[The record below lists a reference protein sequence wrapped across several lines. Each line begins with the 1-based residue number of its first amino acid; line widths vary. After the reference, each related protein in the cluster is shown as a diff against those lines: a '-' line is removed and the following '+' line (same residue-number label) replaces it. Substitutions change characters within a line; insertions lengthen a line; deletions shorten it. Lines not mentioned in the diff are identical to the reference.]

1 MCHIHTE
8 IFTYKFYTQA
18 LHICIVRR
26 RYSDAIVGIQWLLDA
41 GQGAT
46 ADTAFLWD
54 LMRLIRTQSD
64 GVMAAVSEADGGGYR
79 LVSRFIHWNGYIVV
93 GCHCQLLMSSLKMA
107 DQ

>member
-1 MCHIHTE
+1 
-8 IFTYKFYTQA
+8 
-18 LHICIVRR
+18 
-26 RYSDAIVGIQWLLDA
+26 
-41 GQGAT
+41 
-46 ADTAFLWD
+46 
-54 LMRLIRTQSD
+54 MRLIRTQSD